1 MSLIL
6 EALNKAEQSQ
16 GSTASYNATQAYQAE
31 KRTTPKWM
39 LLILIATVCATSAI
53 ITSLIF
59 YKLNSSN
66 ESSHLET
73 HITQA
78 LTATNRLEH
87 QQVTQDQHIADL
99 SKESA
104 TPTAQTHSDNKPRQA
119 ILSPEEKDNL
129 IQHREPSLHHLVKSS
144 SHSKQAEFRSSES
157 KALSNASSHK
167 ETVAIKEPSPHTDTS
182 NHLEAQRTEDKPNV
196 NNINNIST
204 SPLADIKISVHMYSE
219 IPAKR
224 FVYINSTR
232 YGEGSMV
239 GNNIFLDEIT
249 ENGVIL
255 NKNGTLYRLPI
266 KL

>member
-6 EALNKAEQSQ
+6 EALNKAEQSH
-16 GSTASYNATQAYQAE
+16 GATVSYNATQAYQAE

-59 YKLNSSN
+59 YKLNSNN
-66 ESSHLET
+66 EPSHLET
-73 HITQA
+73 RITQPP
-78 LTATNRLEH
+78 TETDSVEH
-87 QQVTQDQHIADL
+87 QQAAQDQHLAGITR
-99 SKESA
+99 EPIN
-104 TPTAQTHSDNKPRQA
+104 PTAQTHSDKKPHQT
-119 ILSPEEKDNL
+119 ILSSKEKDNL
-129 IQHREPSLHHLVKSS
+129 IQHRDPSLQHLVKSS
-144 SHSKQAEFRSSES
+144 SHSEKAEFRSS
-157 KALSNASSHK
+157 KNKRLSSTSSHK
-167 ETVAIKEPSPHTDTS
+167 ETVAVKEPGPYMATS
-182 NHLEAQRTEDKPNV
+182 NQLDVQKTEDKPKV
-196 NNINNIST
+196 SNISSISNT
-204 SPLADIKISVHMYSE
+204 PLADIKISVHMYSE

-232 YGEGSMV
+232 YSEGSMV

-255 NKNGTLYRLPI
+255 NNNGTFYRLPI